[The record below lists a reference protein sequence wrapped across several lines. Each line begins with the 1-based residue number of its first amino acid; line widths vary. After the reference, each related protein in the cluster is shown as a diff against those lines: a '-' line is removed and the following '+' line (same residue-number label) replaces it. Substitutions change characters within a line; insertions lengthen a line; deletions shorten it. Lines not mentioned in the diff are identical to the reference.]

1 MDIFCLKSGIGQS
14 DEERNAHLEKLFD
27 SIAPGPDTEGCCS
40 ADAAAEERQQLRSA
54 LGLLAS
60 RTVESICFRSAEA
73 VARSEEE
80 IATLKSFLSEHEI
93 ALTVAV
99 AAMVPKQTDS
109 VNGRGGANYVDE
121 LESS

>member
-1 MDIFCLKSGIGQS
+1 MDMYCLKSGISQS
-14 DEERNAHLEKLFD
+14 DEERNTHFEKLFD

-60 RTVESICFRSAEA
+60 RTVKSICFRSAEA
-73 VARSEEE
+73 LAGSEEE
-80 IATLKSFLSEHEI
+80 IAKLKSFLSEHEI

-99 AAMVPKQTDS
+99 AAMGPKQTDS
-109 VNGRGGANYVDE
+109 VDGRGSAIYVDE